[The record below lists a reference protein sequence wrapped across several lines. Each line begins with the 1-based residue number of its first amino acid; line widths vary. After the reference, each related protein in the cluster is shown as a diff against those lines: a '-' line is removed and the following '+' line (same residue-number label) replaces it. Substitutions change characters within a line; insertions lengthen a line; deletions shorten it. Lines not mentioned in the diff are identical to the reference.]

1 MTPRIEVQERRTRV
15 AGSEVERLLADATL
29 AHVILGWRPQTGL
42 EEGLELTVAWFADHL
57 GDYRPGD
64 YVL

>member
-1 MTPRIEVQERRTRV
+1 MTPQIEVQERRTRV

-29 AHVILGWRPQTGL
+29 AREILGWQPQTGL
-42 EEGLELTVAWFADHL
+42 EEGLERTVAWFRDHL